1 MKNKYAV
8 AGRKRTPLRPFM
20 HKVEVWLPTKTY
32 NKLGEQA
39 MSNGRPI
46 TQLAA
51 NVLYSALNMD
61 KPVAGWDIT
70 GFKQSN
76 PPRDEHNEELL
87 GKFILAT
94 LKTGIHQDDLVMNAV
109 DSGLKYID
117 ILHGINGLM
126 SDGVI
131 EFKNGIVKFKYYGK
145 VKRSLAS
152 FKGNKIKTKEDKP
165 KPAQLVKKLKPRS

>member
-8 AGRKRTPLRPFM
+8 GKRKRTMLKPFM
-20 HKVEVWLPTKTY
+20 EKVVVWLPTLTANRLRNEAMSKGRY
-32 NKLGEQA
+32 VEQA
-39 MSNGRPI
+39 ASN
-46 TQLAA
+46 L
-51 NVLYSALNMD
+51 LYGALNNSIIGSWAIPELPID
-61 KPVAGWDIT
+61 SLK
-70 GFKQSN
+70 
-76 PPRDEHNEELL
+76 RDEYNEELL

-94 LKTGIHQDDLVMNAV
+94 LKTGIHQDDLVMNAL

-152 FKGNKIKTKEDKP
+152 FKGKKIKTKEDKP
-165 KPAQLVKKLKPRS
+165 KPVQLVKKLKPRS